1 MNTQE
6 LKEKLR
12 LIGVGESNYSING
25 FEKPDTFIFRDKG
38 TIWEVFYL
46 DERGGKNEFKE
57 FYSEC
62 DAYEYF
68 FQRFQSLYET
78 GQKLGITMYR
88 PI

>member
-25 FEKPDTFIFRDKG
+25 FEKPDTFILRDKG

-46 DERGGKNEFKE
+46 DERGRKNEVNE
-57 FYSEC
+57 FYSEY

-68 FQRFQSLYET
+68 YQQFQSLYET
-78 GQKLGITMYR
+78 GQKFGITMYR
-88 PI
+88 SV